1 MARNRRKVKGRAE
14 TGTFALLPHAVMDSE
29 DFRSIS
35 GSALVVL
42 MSLLRQYRGSN
53 NGDLSAEFSRIK
65 QWGVGSK
72 STLAKALL
80 ELQERNLILRTR
92 EGRFMKPGGCC
103 ALYAVTWQ
111 AIDECDGKIEVAA
124 TVTAPRKF
132 SLERKKHPVQKMNGQ
147 GTKTV
152 PTPSPTAPD
161 DTLMGT
167 EIVPTARDGPVQK
180 LDSFLDLPGHSPH

>member
-1 MARNRRKVKGRAE
+1 MARRRHKAKGRAE
-14 TGTFALLPHAVMDSE
+14 AGTFALLPHAVMDSE
-29 DFRSIS
+29 DFRSLS
-35 GSALVVL
+35 GSALIVL
-42 MSLLRQYRGSN
+42 MCLLRQYRGSN
-53 NGDLSAEFSRIK
+53 NGDLSAEFSRVSL
-65 QWGVGSK
+65 WGIGSK

-80 ELQERNLILRTR
+80 ELQDRNLILRTR

-124 TVTAPRKF
+124 TATAPRKF

-167 EIVPTARDGPVQK
+167 EIVPMACNGPVQK
-180 LDSFLDLPGHSPH
+180 LDSFLYLPGHSPH